1 LEKSICQKPQLAFV
15 KLLNSKIRWSILTSQ
30 CGDLSDFFQAAAGAN
45 SELNSNRVHRVTRTH
60 LEHLLVH
67 IPTQI
72 GGLRRH
78 TDFGKNSKQPLL
90 RSWLAS

>member
-1 LEKSICQKPQLAFV
+1 
-15 KLLNSKIRWSILTSQ
+15 
-30 CGDLSDFFQAAAGAN
+30 LSDFFQAAAGDN

-67 IPTQI
+67 IPTQN

-78 TDFGKNSKQPLL
+78 TDFEKTQNNHGNGLGLPLDSAL
-90 RSWLAS
+90 TVKKYLKIH